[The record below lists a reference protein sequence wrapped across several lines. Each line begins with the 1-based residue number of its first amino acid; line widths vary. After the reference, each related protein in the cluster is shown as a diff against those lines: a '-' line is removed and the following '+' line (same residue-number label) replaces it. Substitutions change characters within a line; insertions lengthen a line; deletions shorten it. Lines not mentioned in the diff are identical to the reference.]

1 MQLTGGIG
9 ADYTFEVIGRPE
21 TIVQAY
27 TTARRGGTVVVV
39 GMPKWDSQVTLPGFQ
54 MFYDEKKL
62 LGCMYGSAQV
72 RSDFQRFVNLVET
85 GRLDLGSMV
94 SADRPRRRERRRS
107 ARCRPARSS
116 GACSSELLGVDA
128 QVRLG
133 DRALGQAAE
142 LHVGRRSQP
151 RMRPSSPSRSVIW
164 LTSGFA

>member
-1 MQLTGGIG
+1 M
-9 ADYTFEVIGRPE
+9 
-21 TIVQAY
+21 QAY

-94 SADRPRRRERRRS
+94 SAQIGLDAYC
-107 ARCRPARSS
+107 ARK
-116 GACSSELLGVDA
+116 
-128 QVRLG
+128 
-133 DRALGQAAE
+133 RAAA
-142 LHVGRRSQP
+142 HP
-151 RMRPSSPSRSVIW
+151 RMARQSAARK
-164 LTSGFA
+164 AM